1 MEENRFY
8 HSENLALKHL
18 VVLGAQTHIHATKV
32 LRLKVGDQ
40 FALFNGDGFDYVV
53 KIIELSNHKTS
64 VEIIDRYEVNH
75 ESPLRIT
82 LAQGIAGGDKMDW
95 IIQKAVELG
104 IESIQP
110 LFTERSI
117 VKLDRDRAD
126 KKLEHWKTVAISACE
141 QTGRTIIPEILSALS
156 LPQWLS
162 AQDQKKDSLKL
173 ILTPS
178 KTQNINHLEKPSS
191 SIKFMVGP
199 EGGFSEK
206 EMALALNSSF
216 IPVNFGQRIL
226 RTETASIVALSIM
239 QNLWGD
245 FA

>member
-8 HSENLALKHL
+8 HSENLELKL
-18 VVLGAQTHIHATKV
+18 VVELGAQTHIHATKV

-53 KIIELSNHKTS
+53 KVIEILKHKTS
-64 VEIIDRYEVNH
+64 VEIIDKYEVNH
-75 ESPLRIT
+75 ESPLKIT
-82 LAQGIAGGDKMDW
+82 LAQGITGADKMDW
-95 IIQKAVELG
+95 IIQKTVELG

-117 VKLDRDRAD
+117 VKLDRERAD
-126 KKLEHWKTVAISACE
+126 KKLEHWRTVAISACE
-141 QTGRTIIPEILSALS
+141 QTGRAIIPEILSPLP

-162 AQDQKKDSLKL
+162 AQQKKNSLKL

-178 KTQNINHLEKPSS
+178 KAQNINQLEKPSS
-191 SIKFMVGP
+191 SIDFMVGP
-199 EGGFSEK
+199 EGGFSNK
-206 EMALALNSSF
+206 EMVLAINSAF
-216 IPVNFGQRIL
+216 TPINFGQRIL
-226 RTETASIVALSIM
+226 RTETAPIVALSIM